1 MKLSDKALLVQLRVS
16 EWTARKYDRKATE
29 QVALQNGTDL
39 SAGRY
44 NKSLLPMNDYLADV
58 HSKTRHIRQKFYKNT
73 LPWGLEGMQILPS
86 GNYLQFVQEFR
97 QEKAEWEYL
106 VSTFIEKYSELKRDA
121 QRILGNLY
129 SEDDYPDAS
138 VLLGKFSIDMAVFPV
153 PNDDFRVQ
161 IADDE
166 LNRIQAEVTQR
177 VQDAQ
182 TVAMKEVWGRLFE
195 RVQHIANKL
204 ADPSAIFRDS
214 MLENAKEICELL
226 PRLNITDDP
235 NLEQMRQDVEA
246 KLLNNN
252 PESLRLDPRLREDK
266 AKEAKEIMDKM
277 SVFMGGL

>member
-1 MKLSDKALLVQLRVS
+1 
-16 EWTARKYDRKATE
+16 
-29 QVALQNGTDL
+29 
-39 SAGRY
+39 
-44 NKSLLPMNDYLADV
+44 
-58 HSKTRHIRQKFYKNT
+58 
-73 LPWGLEGMQILPS
+73 
-86 GNYLQFVQEFR
+86 
-97 QEKAEWEYL
+97 
-106 VSTFIEKYSELKRDA
+106 
-121 QRILGNLY
+121 
-129 SEDDYPDAS
+129 
-138 VLLGKFSIDMAVFPV
+138 MAVFPV
-153 PNDDFRVQ
+153 PNNDFRVQ

-177 VQDAQ
+177 VEEAQ

-195 RVQHIANKL
+195 RVQHIAGKL